1 MLFFCFFVVARARHP
16 CYNITMKSSE
26 IPRNLSVETHEDLMK
41 KLDEVSTFNKEDYI
55 LAEDFWNKFDDFRH
69 RVQAERN
76 C

>member
-1 MLFFCFFVVARARHP
+1 
-16 CYNITMKSSE
+16 MKSSE

-69 RVQAERN
+69 RVRQRETVNA
-76 C
+76 